1 MLFGFFIWGE
11 KEVVE
16 NWVDLPRLGEEK
28 LRIGRGS
35 GKDFERSKVFVHEFS
50 LWMRGFNISAF

>member
-35 GKDFERSKVFVHEFS
+35 GKDFERSKVFVREFS
-50 LWMRGFNISAF
+50 L